1 MGHILKVQPVL
12 KEKIWGGTKLR
23 DVYGYDIPS
32 DHTGEAWVI
41 SGHKSGDCPIV
52 EGEYKGKTV
61 SWMFEN
67 HRELFGNVEGD
78 QFPLLVKI
86 IDAKQDLSVQVH
98 PDNEYAKIHENS
110 LGKTE
115 SWYV

>member
-1 MGHILKVQPVL
+1 MN
-12 KEKIWGGTKLR
+12 
-23 DVYGYDIPS
+23 Y
-32 DHTGEAWVI
+32 
-41 SGHKSGDCPIV
+41 
-52 EGEYKGKTV
+52 
-61 SWMFEN
+61 
-67 HRELFGNVEGD
+67 FGNVEGD

-115 SWYV
+115 SWYVLQADDGTDMVMGHYAKLKKNSLRILKKISMMNYSIVLKSIRVISSISQQVHYMQSVGVH

>member
-41 SGHKSGDCPIV
+41 SGHKSGDCPIA
-52 EGEYKGKTV
+52 V
-61 SWMFEN
+61 SYT
-67 HRELFGNVEGD
+67 HLTLPTKRIV
-78 QFPLLVKI
+78 
-86 IDAKQDLSVQVH
+86 
-98 PDNEYAKIHENS
+98 
-110 LGKTE
+110 
-115 SWYV
+115 